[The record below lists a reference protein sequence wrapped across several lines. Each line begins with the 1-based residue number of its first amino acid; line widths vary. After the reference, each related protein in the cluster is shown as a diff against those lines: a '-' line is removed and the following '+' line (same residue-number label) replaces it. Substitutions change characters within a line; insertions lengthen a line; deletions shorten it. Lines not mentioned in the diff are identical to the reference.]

1 MALSRAEIQKR
12 SDNKRGVKSKG
23 YKLSL
28 ETIEMISVL
37 SKSTG
42 KSQGTIIEEA
52 IKLYEDNYKSPHFR

>member
-28 ETIEMISVL
+28 ETIEMISAL

-52 IKLYEDNYKSPHFR
+52 IKLYEDKL

>member
-52 IKLYEDNYKSPHFR
+52 IKLYEDKL

>member
-52 IKLYEDNYKSPHFR
+52 IKLYEDNYKSPHL

>member
-28 ETIEMISVL
+28 ETIEMISAL

-42 KSQGTIIEEA
+42 KPQGTIIEEA
-52 IKLYEDNYKSPHFR
+52 IKLYEDKL